1 MVKGSSIVT
10 AVVQVQSLAWELPHA
25 GNEAKKKKKKKKKL
39 KVLNMEKLKM
49 GR

>member
-25 GNEAKKKKKKKKKL
+25 GNEAKKKKKRKL